1 MSLAKNKQ
9 VKEGLNNSHRSQS
22 REALFERDGKK
33 AAAERIDEDICLARS
48 LRGGFRKEK
57 TPPPAL
63 PLSAVCHSR
72 VNLEIAE
79 LRRKERKTHFRRETR
94 IAFVASSEKGKG
106 GRILSPLPAF
116 LHEVTLL
123 RG

>member
-57 TPPPAL
+57 TAGSSAPSVRR
-63 PLSAVCHSR
+63 LSQSR
-72 VNLEIAE
+72 ESRNCGIE
-79 LRRKERKTHFRRETR
+79 KEREEDSF
-94 IAFVASSEKGKG
+94 SS
-106 GRILSPLPAF
+106 
-116 LHEVTLL
+116 
-123 RG
+123 